1 VEPSTSVGTEL
12 LFENDVVRVWS
23 LELAPGEASPFHRHE
38 LDYVYVY
45 VTPSTL
51 AYMGE
56 PGRVERVRE
65 YGDGYV
71 RYTSVGSGI
80 QHHIRN
86 VAETVHRQ
94 VLVEL
99 KTSHGQAPTEDNG
112 RLTDVEPRNVKDLG
126 TSVHRSSRM

>member
-1 VEPSTSVGTEL
+1 MNPSTNVGTEL

-23 LELAPGEASPFHRHE
+23 MELAPGEDSPFHRHE

-45 VTPSTL
+45 VTPSKL

-56 PGRVERVRE
+56 PGRVERLRD

-71 RYTSVGSGI
+71 RFTSVGGGI
-80 QHHIRN
+80 QHQIRN
-86 VAETVHRQ
+86 IAETVHRQ

-99 KTSHGQAPTEDNG
+99 KTSHGQAPTSDNG
-112 RLTDVEPRNVKDLG
+112 RLTELGNGGEPGGR
-126 TSVHRSSRM
+126 

>member
-23 LELAPGEASPFHRHE
+23 LELAPGEDSPFHRHE

-56 PGRVERVRE
+56 PDHVERVRE

-71 RYTSVGSGI
+71 RFTSVGSGI
-80 QHHIRN
+80 QHQIRN

-99 KTSHGQAPTEDNG
+99 KTSHGQARTEDNG
-112 RLTDVEPRNVKDLG
+112 RLADVEPRP
-126 TSVHRSSRM
+126 